1 LSRSARADVLQ
12 GIAGSPGEELA
23 MAKGQMRSNR
33 EMKKPKKTEAEKA
46 KAKDKGAGA
55 SPFAQPQGKGPG
67 APKR

>member
-1 LSRSARADVLQ
+1 
-12 GIAGSPGEELA
+12 

-55 SPFAQPQGKGPG
+55 SPFAQPQAKGPG
-67 APKR
+67 TPKR